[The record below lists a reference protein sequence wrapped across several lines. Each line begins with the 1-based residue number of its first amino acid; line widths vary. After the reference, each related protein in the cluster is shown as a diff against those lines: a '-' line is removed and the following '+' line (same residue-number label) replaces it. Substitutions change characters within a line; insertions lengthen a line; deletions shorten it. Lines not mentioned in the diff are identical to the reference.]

1 MIAVIFELEPRAGA
15 EARYFELAAALKPT
29 LEAIDG
35 FISVERFESVT
46 RPGHFVS
53 LSFWRDEVQPESVT
67 IYDRYLRDRG
77 NVPNMFRTMAHRPE
91 IFATI
96 IAHMEAVLNT
106 GTLPK
111 ALKELVI
118 VRTSQLNRTPYCLA
132 SHTKICRNLGWT
144 DTQLEALRDAHGSIE
159 FTEREKVAIHLAE
172 VMTLDA
178 HSYGEAEF
186 QRLRSFFSEGEIVEL
201 MAAIGLFNYFN
212 RFNDLL
218 EMDPT
223 PPASAEELA
232 QAGVVPATV

>member
-1 MIAVIFELEPRAGA
+1 MSR
-15 EARYFELAAALKPT
+15 
-29 LEAIDG
+29 
-35 FISVERFESVT
+35 ISR
-46 RPGHFVS
+46 
-53 LSFWRDEVQPESVT
+53 LNRDEVLPGAVK

-91 IFATI
+91 IFETI

-132 SHTKICRNLGWT
+132 SHSTIARKLGWSE
-144 DTQLEALRDAHGSIE
+144 TQIESLHNAAGSEE
-159 FTEREKVAIHLAE
+159 FSEREKVAIHLAE

-178 HSYGEAEF
+178 HRYSDAEF
-186 QRLRSFFSEGEIVEL
+186 ARLRSFFSEGEVVEL

-218 EMDPT
+218 EMEPT
-223 PPASAEELA
+223 QPASAEELA
-232 QAGVVPATV
+232 TVGLTTPATV

>member
-1 MIAVIFELEPRAGA
+1 MSR
-15 EARYFELAAALKPT
+15 
-29 LEAIDG
+29 
-35 FISVERFESVT
+35 ISR
-46 RPGHFVS
+46 
-53 LSFWRDEVQPESVT
+53 LNRDEVLPGAVR

-91 IFATI
+91 IFETI

-132 SHTKICRNLGWT
+132 SHTTIARKLGWSEI
-144 DTQLEALRDAHGSIE
+144 QIESLHNAAGSEE
-159 FTEREKVAIHLAE
+159 FSEREKVAIHLAE

-178 HSYGEAEF
+178 HRYSEAEF
-186 QRLRSFFSEGEIVEL
+186 ARLRSFFSEGEVVEL

-218 EMDPT
+218 EMEPT
-223 PPASAEELA
+223 QPASAEELA
-232 QAGVVPATV
+232 TAGVTARATV